1 MACVED
7 VVVVGD
13 GSILVATVATRP
25 GSFLTTCCESDVLS
39 VVCGDSSLVLQSLC
53 ILPS

>member
-7 VVVVGD
+7 IVVVGD
-13 GSILVATVATRP
+13 GSTLVATVATQP
-25 GSFLTTCCESDVLS
+25 GSFLTTCCESAVLL
-39 VVCGDSSLVLQSLC
+39 VVCGDSSLVSSPC